1 MNPHRNMI
9 LKSIWFK
16 KREFSKLINA
26 IECNEK
32 DKAFDILFEMR
43 KRGDLE

>member
-1 MNPHRNMI
+1 ME

-16 KREFSKLINA
+16 RGEFNKLVNA

-32 DKAFDILFEMR
+32 EKAFDILFDM
-43 KRGDLE
+43 KQRGDLQ